1 MVRKTPSRENKTNK
15 VPRSSLCAKNSI
27 DLGMHASLSSFDQN
41 RFGHFIQCME
51 SAKWKPTEEYGIL
64 LVHILKCC
72 ILQGMGNRLFVLFT
86 CGITHLSWW
95 TWNTIK
101 AADGLSF
108 LEDLVGSWE
117 TPVSAH

>member
-1 MVRKTPSRENKTNK
+1 METN
-15 VPRSSLCAKNSI
+15 
-27 DLGMHASLSSFDQN
+27 
-41 RFGHFIQCME
+41 
-51 SAKWKPTEEYGIL
+51 TEEYGIL
-64 LVHILKCC
+64 LVHFLKCR
-72 ILQGMGNRLFVLFT
+72 ISKGMGNGLFVLFT
-86 CGITHLSWW
+86 CGITDLSWW